1 MSLEAPCGFDR
12 DHSCGPSIGAGQRTE
27 TRSHIR
33 AIWHLDEF
41 VAQNARAVRRWLLL
55 IPRPHPARHALQS
68 TASDRSHTVGFNC
81 RLTCGGSTFGIEPV
95 PPRNTSSRASETECS
110 PGRLAL
116 RLASGVTRANVV
128 AV

>member
-41 VAQNARAVRRWLLL
+41 VAQNARAVRRVHLFPADLTVRRMVIVGDGFLVRNFIQRPAVGAFKGLFHLTNISLL
-55 IPRPHPARHALQS
+55 
-68 TASDRSHTVGFNC
+68 RSH
-81 RLTCGGSTFGIEPV
+81 L
-95 PPRNTSSRASETECS
+95 
-110 PGRLAL
+110 LD
-116 RLASGVTRANVV
+116 
-128 AV
+128 